1 MEDRDAPGTGEPMFV
16 LRASALRR
24 AMAAA
29 MLGALGLLL
38 VWLGLTTQPAAGWRV
53 VLLAFGIGALWV
65 MVRLWQATQGELR
78 LTEAGLM
85 DDAGRVL
92 APMEAIE
99 AVERGAFAFK
109 PSNGF
114 LVRLDK
120 PLGRGW
126 APGLW
131 WRLGRLLGVGGVTS
145 ASQSKAMAEIL
156 SLELAR
162 RAGKL

>member
-1 MEDRDAPGTGEPMFV
+1 
-16 LRASALRR
+16 
-24 AMAAA
+24 
-29 MLGALGLLL
+29 
-38 VWLGLTTQPAAGWRV
+38 
-53 VLLAFGIGALWV
+53 
-65 MVRLWQATQGELR
+65 
-78 LTEAGLM
+78 
-85 DDAGRVL
+85 
-92 APMEAIE
+92 
-99 AVERGAFAFK
+99 VERGAFAFK